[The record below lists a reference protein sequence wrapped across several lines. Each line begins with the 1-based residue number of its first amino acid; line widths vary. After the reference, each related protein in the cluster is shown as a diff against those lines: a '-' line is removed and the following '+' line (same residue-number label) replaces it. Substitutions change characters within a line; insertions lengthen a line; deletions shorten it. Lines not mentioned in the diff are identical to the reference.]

1 MLALIVGGILVLR
14 ALGIALVSL
23 ADTHDLDRVRVCR
36 PHRAGDQR
44 QRRDDRDRRGE
55 PGRGPVPGLPGQHS
69 GSRKLPQPAL
79 AAVVITAYLT
89 IESAVTAFRQQ
100 TDAQWTASGQA
111 ATGKPP
117 DIPAAPPLG

>member
-1 MLALIVGGILVLR
+1 MIRIGAANLAAVLFQ
-14 ALGIALVSL
+14 GFPVS
-23 ADTHDLDRVRVCR
+23 T
-36 PHRAGDQR
+36 
-44 QRRDDRDRRGE
+44 
-55 PGRGPVPGLPGQHS
+55 S